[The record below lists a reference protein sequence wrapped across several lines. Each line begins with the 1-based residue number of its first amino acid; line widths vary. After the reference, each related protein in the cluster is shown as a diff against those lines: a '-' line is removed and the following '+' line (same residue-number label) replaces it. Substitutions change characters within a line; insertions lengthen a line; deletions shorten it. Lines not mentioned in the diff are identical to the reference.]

1 MRSCSYQLV
10 VTLAAAMACSR
21 SVFAQRAQPSAEP
34 LTLKEAE
41 SRAIH
46 DHPEIRAGQ
55 FATLAA
61 GEEVRQVKSAYYPT
75 VVGSITG
82 AQSPDGTRIAAGA
95 LNNPIIIGR
104 LALGFAASQ
113 LLTDFG
119 RTSDLG
125 SSASLRVSSQE
136 QDVAVRRA
144 TVLLLVDRAYFDALR
159 AQAVLRVAEQTVTA
173 RQLVADQ
180 ASALAAAGLKSTL
193 DVSFARVNVSEAQL
207 LLIEAR
213 NDVRASY
220 AQLAAT
226 LGAPQTAAYELTDE
240 PLPEPPP
247 ADAGSLIAQALR
259 DRPDISRERLAV
271 QAQIKLVDAERAAWF
286 PTLSL
291 VGVAGASPA
300 HEPGIPNGYSAIG
313 INLNVPMTNGHL
325 YSARRAEANY
335 RASAMQQNLRDLE
348 NLVARDV
355 QVAWLSAQTAF
366 ERLDLT
372 NQLLQQATD
381 ALDLAAQ
388 RYGLG
393 LSSIVELT
401 QAQLNQTRAQ
411 IEQATARYEF
421 QSRTAA
427 LRYQTGSLR

>member
-1 MRSCSYQLV
+1 RCQV
-10 VTLAAAMACSR
+10 VVVLATAMACSR
-21 SVFAQRAQPSAEP
+21 PVFAQGAQLRAEP

-41 SRAIH
+41 NRAVR
-46 DHPEIRAGQ
+46 DHPEIRVGQ

-61 GEEVRQVKSAYYPT
+61 GEEVRQVRSAYYPT

-104 LALGFAASQ
+104 FALGFAAAQ
-113 LLTDFG
+113 MLTDFG
-119 RTSDLG
+119 RTSDL
-125 SSASLRVSSQE
+125 SASATLRVSSQE
-136 QDVAVRRA
+136 QDVAARRA

-159 AQAVLRVAEQTVTA
+159 AQAILRVAEQTVAA

-180 ASALAAAGLKSTL
+180 AVALAKAGLKSTL

-207 LLIEAR
+207 LVVQAR
-213 NDVRASY
+213 NDVQASY

-226 LGAPQTAAYELTDE
+226 LGAPQTSADELPDE

-247 ADAGSLIAQALR
+247 ADGGPLIAQALR
-259 DRPDISRERLAV
+259 DRPEIARERFAL
-271 QAQIKLVDAERAAWF
+271 QAQTKIVDAERASWF
-286 PTLSL
+286 PTLSV
-291 VGVAGASPA
+291 VGAAGASPT
-300 HEPGIPNGYSAIG
+300 HETGITNTYSAIG
-313 INLNVPMTNGHL
+313 INLNVPMTNGNL

-348 NLVARDV
+348 NSLARDV
-355 QVAWLSAQTAF
+355 QLAWLNAQTAF
-366 ERLDLT
+366 QRLDLT
-372 NQLLQQATD
+372 NQLMQQATD
-381 ALDLAAQ
+381 ALDLAGQ

-401 QAQLNQTRAQ
+401 QAQLN
-411 IEQATARYEF
+411 
-421 QSRTAA
+421 
-427 LRYQTGSLR
+427 